1 MLVLAIRKPVDDSKT
16 RQRKYDAAEA
26 WKWMPHARSI
36 AFVLCYIGHMKKKFG
51 YYKRGGGITPRPELI
66 REFEADAMK
75 HEKEYVT
82 FIKYEG
88 TSQQPVGAIS
98 LNKGEWVE
106 EIKQ

>member
-1 MLVLAIRKPVDDSKT
+1 M
-16 RQRKYDAAEA
+16 
-26 WKWMPHARSI
+26 
-36 AFVLCYIGHMKKKFG
+36 KKFG
-51 YYKRGGGITPRPELI
+51 YYERSGGITQHPELI
-66 REFEADAMK
+66 REFEADAMR
-75 HEKEYVT
+75 HEKEHVT